1 MASFKDRKGNEW
13 LVELDAPTIEEIRA
27 DHGVNLVSLETD
39 PLLRLR
45 NEPLVLVASVSAI
58 CRDQAKERN
67 LSPNEFAKLMPSPP
81 DVMLE
86 AVRDAVIGFFPSGR
100 ASHVREVLS
109 KFDQMGAK
117 IDAIYLEEIDLATN
131 DPQTTKVISQ
141 KAKKIRARAL
151 RDMEMTMVTETDKS
165 PGM

>member
-1 MASFKDRKGNEW
+1 MATFKDRKGNEW

-27 DHGVNLVSLETD
+27 DHGVNLVNLETD

-45 NEPLVLVASVSAI
+45 NEPLVLVASVSVI

-81 DVMLE
+81 DAMLE

-100 ASHVREVLS
+100 ASHVREVLA

-117 IDAIYLEEIDLATN
+117 TDQIAESKIAQLMEDPKVMAAIN
-131 DPQTTKVISQ
+131 R
-141 KAKKIRARAL
+141 KANQVVDQAIAK
-151 RDMEMTMVTETDKS
+151 METETDQN
-165 PGM
+165 PGT